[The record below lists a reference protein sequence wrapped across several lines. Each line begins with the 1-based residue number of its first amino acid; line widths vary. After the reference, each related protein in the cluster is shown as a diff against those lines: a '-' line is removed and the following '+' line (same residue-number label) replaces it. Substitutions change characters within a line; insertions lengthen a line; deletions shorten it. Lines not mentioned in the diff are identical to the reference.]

1 MNATQTQ
8 PAPRRFFGLHPVI
21 PLMASTHFVVDAYT
35 NIYAPLLPLLIPRL
49 GLSLTMAGTLAMI
62 FQLASSVSQ
71 LGFGALADRWRPRR
85 LVIAGPIVAVLM
97 MSFIGW
103 AWSPLT
109 LAIVLVAGG
118 LGGAAFH
125 PPAAAL
131 VHRVSD
137 HRKGFAM
144 SVHITGG
151 SLGFSVAP
159 LVFAPTIA
167 ALGLGWSPLIA
178 VPGLLALSYT
188 LRRVPGIQPL
198 PKGSAGGFSHLWPH
212 ARPLTLLYLIVV
224 LRTLTAAGLAT
235 FMPVLLTRQGMG
247 VGEASAAVS
256 LYLFVSGIGGFL
268 GGPLADRFGPRR
280 VIILSLVSAV
290 PFLVAGPLAT
300 GWTLTVLLAVGGF
313 LLQSTLPVNVTFGQ
327 AIAPVSAAT
336 VSSLMMGF
344 AWGTGGLMVPL
355 VGMMADR
362 AGLPAAL
369 ALTGFVPLAAAICAL
384 PLPALAPAPV
394 VAEVAPDEAGSGRV

>member
-1 MNATQTQ
+1 MSGD
-8 PAPRRFFGLHPVI
+8 PGRSRRFFGLHPVI
-21 PLMASTHFVVDAYT
+21 PLLASTHFVVDAYS

-49 GLSLTMAGTLAMI
+49 GLSLTMAGTLAMA
-62 FQLASSVSQ
+62 FHMASSVSQ

-85 LVIAGPIVAVLM
+85 LVVAGPILAVVVL
-97 MSFIGW
+97 SFIGW

-131 VHRVSD
+131 VHTVSD

-151 SLGFSVAP
+151 SLGFSVSP

-178 VPGLLALSYT
+178 LPGLLALFFT
-188 LRRVPGIQPL
+188 LRRVPPIHP
-198 PKGSAGGFSHLWPH
+198 PPRGSAGGFRGLRPH

-224 LRTLTAAGLAT
+224 LRTLAAAGIAT

-247 VGEASAAVS
+247 IGEASAAVS
-256 LYLFVSGIGGFL
+256 FYLFLSGIGGFL
-268 GGPLADRFGPRR
+268 GGPLSDRFGPRR
-280 VIILSLVSAV
+280 VIIWSLVTAV
-290 PFLVAGPLAT
+290 PFLVAGPLLS
-300 GWTLTVLLAVGGF
+300 GWTLTALLAIGGF

-344 AWGTGGLMVPL
+344 AWGTGGLLVPL
-355 VGMMADR
+355 VGLVADL

-369 ALTGFVPLAAAICAL
+369 ALVGLVPLAAALCAL
-384 PLPALAPAPV
+384 PLPATAPV
-394 VAEVAPDEAGSGRV
+394 EPQGTQ